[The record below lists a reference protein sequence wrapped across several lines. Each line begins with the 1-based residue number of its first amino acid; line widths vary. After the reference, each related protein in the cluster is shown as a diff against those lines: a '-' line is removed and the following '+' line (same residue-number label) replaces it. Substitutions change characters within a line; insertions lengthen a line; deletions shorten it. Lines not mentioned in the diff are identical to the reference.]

1 MVVLWASL
9 PYGECPFCVMC
20 LREKQAPA
28 EQAFVFLGTS
38 ADEYPAKHDRKHDSA
53 DSRAVYVS
61 DIKYRSEG
69 I

>member
-38 ADEYPAKHDRKHDSA
+38 ANEYPAKHDSA